1 MLDATLISSL
11 PKLEPPILT
20 AYLDTNPAS
29 PSNQGQPSGARIW
42 LKSQA
47 KALQANLPRP
57 EQLVVRKQL
66 ERVDRFL
73 ETRPKRE
80 RGIAVFAGP
89 KDWRVF
95 RLQVNVDNKLHWGQ
109 ASLTQLLWLLD
120 EHQSMGW

>member
-57 EQLVVRKQL
+57 EQMVVRKQL
-66 ERVDRFL
+66 EPVDRFL
-73 ETRPKRE
+73 ETGRS
-80 RGIAVFAGP
+80 
-89 KDWRVF
+89 
-95 RLQVNVDNKLHWGQ
+95 VNGGSPYSPARRIGACSDCK
-109 ASLTQLLWLLD
+109 
-120 EHQSMGW
+120 